1 MVLCTV
7 YFSNTKCVIPLL
19 YVGCQTGWTSAMN
32 MHSPNGKYQA
42 SLTSLTAC
50 QQGCIAEPSCLAVD
64 VKDGNQCWFH
74 DLSTNYMNTKTGETG
89 VIQYVLNRCV
99 GKYKCSIIA

>member
-1 MVLCTV
+1 MCDPYMHIFV
-7 YFSNTKCVIPLL
+7 FS
-19 YVGCQTGWTSAMN
+19 GCQAGWTSDMN
-32 MHSPNGKYQA
+32 MHSPNGKFQA

-74 DLSTNYMNTKTGETG
+74 DLSTNYMNTKTGEAG
-89 VIQYVLNRCV
+89 VNQYVLNRCI
-99 GKYKCSIIA
+99 GRYQPA